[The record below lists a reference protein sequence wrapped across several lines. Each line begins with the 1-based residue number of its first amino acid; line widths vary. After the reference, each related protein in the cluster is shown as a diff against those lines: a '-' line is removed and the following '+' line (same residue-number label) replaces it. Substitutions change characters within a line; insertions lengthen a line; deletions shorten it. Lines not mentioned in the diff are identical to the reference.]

1 MAETISISL
10 NEVPLNDS
18 PQPTRKSV
26 NFGPGAD
33 LLMNP
38 NKQKKES
45 MASDIVLDDLTEL
58 NTISLDEPAKQ
69 KQSVTTT
76 KSNFL
81 FSGTDFTNKPSDGN
95 NIKLN
100 VEPVDSPIS
109 SPISGGI
116 LRGASGAKSSTQ
128 DEDGYKKFNDIPI
141 NPSLNVPM
149 KKASFFHRDI

>member
-58 NTISLDEPAKQ
+58 NTISLDEPVKE
-69 KQSVTTT
+69 KKSVTTT

-100 VEPVDSPIS
+100 VEPLITGDAILCFQKS
-109 SPISGGI
+109 SPSTWKLPIATIRQLNLSI
-116 LRGASGAKSSTQ
+116 DPSAS
-128 DEDGYKKFNDIPI
+128 
-141 NPSLNVPM
+141 SLTLNT
-149 KKASFFHRDI
+149 KW